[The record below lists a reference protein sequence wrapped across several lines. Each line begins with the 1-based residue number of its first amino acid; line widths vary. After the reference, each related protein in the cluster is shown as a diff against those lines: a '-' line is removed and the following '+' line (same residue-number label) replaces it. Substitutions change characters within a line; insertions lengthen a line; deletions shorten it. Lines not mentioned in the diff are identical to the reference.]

1 MVQMVRRAQV
11 GRVRPVQQA
20 LQGASCQSLRTTLD
34 AEYRIELDQYKEES
48 DSDLESEVEDS
59 WEEVAR
65 PRRSH
70 HHWQNRSGIA
80 VFKCFPCIYRV
91 IVFSINA
98 STNAQC
104 LSLLVF

>member
-1 MVQMVRRAQV
+1 MVQMVSRTQV

-70 HHWQNRSGIA
+70 HHWQNRSGRA
-80 VFKCFPCIYRV
+80 VVF
-91 IVFSINA
+91 FSIIFHVSIESKCCQA
-98 STNAQC
+98 THQ
-104 LSLLVF
+104 LISLLVF